1 MLAGIEF
8 SLTHEY
14 GDNMAQINDCL
25 INGRS
30 NNTDVYINNAFPR
43 GVITARTENFLVQ
56 NTRFFN
62 FNWNLAAAFGTCSH
76 CFHPAATDSGARTTS
91 LRNLTFDSTV
101 TRFINY
107 QFPYVEILHDLDG
120 TFTGLGPNSW
130 ATPYHAHH
138 NVKECQVRP
147 EYNGTICDGTI

>member
-1 MLAGIEF
+1 MGDVRFNQFKVSDNLLAGIEF

-30 NNTDVYINNAFPR
+30 SNTDEFIDGSFPR

-62 FNWNLAAAFGTCSH
+62 FNFNEAAAFGTCSH

-91 LRNLTFDSTV
+91 LKNLTLDATV
-101 TRFINY
+101 TRYINY
-107 QFPYVEILHDLDG
+107 
-120 TFTGLGPNSW
+120 
-130 ATPYHAHH
+130 
-138 NVKECQVRP
+138 
-147 EYNGTICDGTI
+147 

>member
-1 MLAGIEF
+1 
-8 SLTHEY
+8 
-14 GDNMAQINDCL
+14 MAQINDCL

-30 NNTDVYINNAFPR
+30 NNTDEFIDGAYPR

-56 NTRFFN
+56 NSRFYN
-62 FNWNLAAAFGTCSH
+62 YNWNEAAAFGTCSH

-120 TFTGLGPNSW
+120 TFTNLGPNSW
-130 ATPYHAHH
+130 ATPYYGHH
-138 NVKECQVRP
+138 NVKEC
-147 EYNGTICDGTI
+147 